1 MQKVAA
7 VGAQEGLAEKT
18 LVLFK
23 EPRPDGMSIMY
34 AWFKSNYVLPR
45 HNHDADCAYYILAGS
60 LKMGSQTLGK
70 GDGMFVPAGAGY
82 TYEVGPDG
90 LELLEVRNAAHFN
103 IDFKG
108 NNEGHWDRIAEVY
121 RTKRSDWQSE
131 TPPSKNVEPA

>member
-1 MQKVAA
+1 MDRPKTCKPHRRLEIFRHEDATHLDDATMHYAPMDEETLAGMQKVAA

-70 GDGMFVPAGAGY
+70 GDGMFVPAGA
-82 TYEVGPDG
+82 
-90 LELLEVRNAAHFN
+90 A
-103 IDFKG
+103 
-108 NNEGHWDRIAEVY
+108 
-121 RTKRSDWQSE
+121 RSAQRR
-131 TPPSKNVEPA
+131 AFQHRLQGQ